1 MGEHFIYI
9 WSATKFRW
17 WQQWA
22 QAHAHGTNA
31 TSGHSERNQCSLT
44 KRALTTSAYSSDLI
58 RLSPFHLNIDR
69 MIKGRMFKGKYD
81 PFVRWRA
88 LPGSGGGASAM
99 AWLRQAVLSGQP
111 ATVWVIWESCWES
124 RVAMGLCLTILQ
136 QVGSIAYLFWQPF
149 GPSICQR
156 QKVDPA

>member
-17 WQQWA
+17 WPQWA

-31 TSGHSERNQCSLT
+31 TSGHSERNQCALT

-58 RLSPFHLNIDR
+58 RLSPFHLNIDK

-81 PFVRWRA
+81 PFVRC
-88 LPGSGGGASAM
+88 M
-99 AWLRQAVLSGQP
+99 AGTPWQRR
-111 ATVWVIWESCWES
+111 W
-124 RVAMGLCLTILQ
+124 GLCNGLASSGSPFWPACHGLGDLGKLLRVKGGYGIMFDYTSTSWQYCIFILAALW
-136 QVGSIAYLFWQPF
+136 S
-149 GPSICQR
+149 
-156 QKVDPA
+156 